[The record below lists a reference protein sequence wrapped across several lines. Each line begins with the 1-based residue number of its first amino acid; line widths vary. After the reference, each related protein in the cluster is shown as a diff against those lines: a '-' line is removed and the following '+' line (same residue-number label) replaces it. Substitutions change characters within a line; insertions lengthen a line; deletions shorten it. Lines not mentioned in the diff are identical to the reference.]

1 MSVAEAPVEAR
12 VGAQVETG
20 EPMSARILRFVTKTP
35 VYFVL
40 AFIGLLWLVPT
51 LGLFF
56 TSLLEPAA
64 IGTTGW
70 WEVITSPSLATID
83 NYREILDNE
92 AITSVSYTHLTLP
105 TNREV

>member
-1 MSVAEAPVEAR
+1 MS
-12 VGAQVETG
+12 
-20 EPMSARILRFVTKTP
+20 SRIVRFLTKTP

-56 TSLLEPAA
+56 TSLLEPTQ
-64 IGTTGW
+64 ISTTGW
-70 WEVITSPSLATID
+70 WEVITSPSLATLD

-92 AITSVSYTHLTLP
+92 AITSSIWTTLKCVP
-105 TNREV
+105 KAGCPYFCV